1 VAVTAISA
9 DKMTATMQENVEL
22 YPCAVYA
29 VGSTGNP
36 LSAAM
41 QALGVYASY
50 LGRRGKTTI
59 SSTGVQAI
67 AFLIP
72 MVDANYNIQLTFV
85 DTDGVVVPGV
95 VADFYRTGT
104 GSDRTAN
111 GFNVTVNQTGT
122 LIWWCAKET
131 D

>member
-1 VAVTAISA
+1 
-9 DKMTATMQENVEL
+9 
-22 YPCAVYA
+22 VYA

-95 VADFYRTGT
+95 VADFYVTGA
-104 GSDRTAN
+104 GADRTAN

>member
-1 VAVTAISA
+1 VAVTAITA

-22 YPCAVYA
+22 YPCAIYA

-50 LGRRGKTTI
+50 LGRRGKLIEATAGVKTI
-59 SSTGVQAI
+59 TFA
-67 AFLIP
+67 LP
-72 MVDANYNIQLTFV
+72 MVDEQYNIQITFV
-85 DTDGVVVPGV
+85 DEDGIVVPGV

-111 GFNVTVNQTGT
+111 GFKVTISQPGT
-122 LIWWCAKET
+122 IVWWCAKET
-131 D
+131 G